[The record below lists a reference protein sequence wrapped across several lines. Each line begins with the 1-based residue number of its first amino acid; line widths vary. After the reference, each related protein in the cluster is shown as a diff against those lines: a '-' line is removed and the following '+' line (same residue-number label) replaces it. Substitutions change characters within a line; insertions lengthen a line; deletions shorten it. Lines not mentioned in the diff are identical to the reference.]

1 MTRVVLA
8 SLNRAKAREI
18 AQILATEGLQAE
30 IVSLS
35 EFPAA
40 TLPPETGCTFRQ
52 NALLKA
58 RAAAQ
63 ATGLPALADD
73 SGLEV
78 DALGGAPGVLSARY
92 AGEGASDEDRFRRI
106 LARLRGVPEG
116 ERTARFRCAA
126 VYAEPG
132 GQAVTAEG
140 AIEGHIAAAARGT
153 GGFGYDPVFIPQ
165 GHHRTMAELTPAEK
179 HALSHRGRAFR
190 ALAALL
196 RRRLAD

>member
-1 MTRVVLA
+1 MARVVLA

-18 AQILATEGLQAE
+18 GQILGAEGLAVE

-35 EFPAA
+35 EFPTVA
-40 TLPPETGCTFRQ
+40 LPPETGCTFLE

-78 DALGGAPGVLSARY
+78 ETLGGEPGVRSARY
-92 AGEGASDEDRFRRI
+92 AGEGATDEDRLRKL
-106 LARLRGVPEG
+106 LARLQGVPQS
-116 ERTARFRCAA
+116 ERSARFRCAA

-140 AIEGHIAAAARGT
+140 AVEGRIAAAARGT
-153 GGFGYDPVFIPQ
+153 GGFGYDPVFIPECHSQ
-165 GHHRTMAELTPAEK
+165 TMAELAPVRK
-179 HALSHRGRAFR
+179 DALSHRGRAFR

-196 RRRLAD
+196 RSRFAS